1 MTITPRRSS
10 PPLRSAEQR
19 RGDPGKTTTVSP
31 GNTRLEA
38 SALTLGYADTD
49 VVRELDLR
57 VPHGK
62 VTVIVGANA
71 CGKST
76 LLRGLARLLRPRSG
90 SVLLDG

>member
-1 MTITPRRSS
+1 MTT
-10 PPLRSAEQR
+10 
-19 RGDPGKTTTVSP
+19 
-31 GNTRLEA
+31 TRLEA
-38 SALTLGYADTD
+38 DALTLGYADTD

-76 LLRGLARLLRPRSG
+76 LLRGLASSRVVWGVAVTVMRPSLWC
-90 SVLLDG
+90 VLGRGARAGTVRRRRR

>member
-1 MTITPRRSS
+1 M
-10 PPLRSAEQR
+10 
-19 RGDPGKTTTVSP
+19 TTTASP
-31 GNTRLEA
+31 ETTRLEA

-71 CGKST
+71 SGKST
-76 LLRGLARLLRPRSG
+76 LLPGLARLLRPRAG
-90 SVLLDG
+90 SVLLYEMTSRSPGCCRPTTSPLHLM